1 LSATALMN
9 ARRSGPRQ
17 TLPVARSLTL
27 AFAASLLVIALVA
40 IASVMGLTEA
50 VGDVYDDSASIL
62 VSRGAGT
69 ALMTNGGLFERS
81 PGYVLETNP

>member
-27 AFAASLLVIALVA
+27 AYAASLLVA

-62 VSRGAGT
+62 VSCGAGT